1 MRKKG
6 NSFGDWF
13 LMIVIITTLILI
25 LVNLSKGGKKK
36 PTNFQSWT
44 LNLIWDDYIVKPL
57 RKL

>member
-1 MRKKG
+1 MRKRG

-13 LMIVIITTLILI
+13 FMIIMMAALILI
-25 LVNLSKGGKKK
+25 LINISKEGRKK